1 MYPVTVHTFKLKQQ
15 PKNSL
20 YHSHGK
26 KDLYIIAY
34 DKFGCTCTW
43 TILNLHIVMGAVML
57 VIA

>member
-1 MYPVTVHTFKLKQQ
+1 MYPVTVYTFKLKQQ

-34 DKFGCTCTW
+34 DKFGCTW